1 MLEIDLLIYKNYT
14 LDQNLTCPSFPKK
27 KSIIYT
33 ISLQNDENKISYRMM
48 VGTHSIVGVL
58 DVNGLATDA
67 SAVDSDIPA
76 WAAFNAPTSLAP
88 SPHIET

>member
-1 MLEIDLLIYKNYT
+1 MT
-14 LDQNLTCPSFPKK
+14 
-27 KSIIYT
+27 
-33 ISLQNDENKISYRMM
+33 

-76 WAAFNAPTSLAP
+76 CAAFNAPTSFAP

>member
-1 MLEIDLLIYKNYT
+1 MI
-14 LDQNLTCPSFPKK
+14 
-27 KSIIYT
+27 
-33 ISLQNDENKISYRMM
+33 

-76 WAAFNAPTSLAP
+76 CAAFNAPTSLAP

>member
-1 MLEIDLLIYKNYT
+1 
-14 LDQNLTCPSFPKK
+14 
-27 KSIIYT
+27 
-33 ISLQNDENKISYRMM
+33 MM

-67 SAVDSDIPA
+67 SAVDNDIPA

>member
-1 MLEIDLLIYKNYT
+1 MI
-14 LDQNLTCPSFPKK
+14 
-27 KSIIYT
+27 
-33 ISLQNDENKISYRMM
+33 

-67 SAVDSDIPA
+67 SAVERDMPA

-88 SPHIET
+88 SPHMDTKYLDLQ